1 MTESAPMWGTQP
13 SGSRWRNAGGWIL
26 VILGLAGLL
35 LPVLPGAPLLI
46 AGLVLLS
53 ADHHWARNCLRKVR
67 LWTQKL
73 NRHQTKPANDHPVM
87 QRPEYGPGPSMKS
100 VHHNQPSLQPKEY
113 LAMKP
118 TQIETELYPANPRT
132 ESPFRQQIEVRAYE
146 LFEQRGRE
154 EGHDLEDWLQAEAE
168 IAMPTQSQIRGLAA

>member
-1 MTESAPMWGTQP
+1 MTQSAPIWSTQP
-13 SGSRWRNAGGWIL
+13 SGSRWRNAGGWIF
-26 VILGLAGLL
+26 VILGVAGLL

-53 ADHHWARNCLRKVR
+53 ADHSWARNFLHKVK

-73 NRHQTKPANDHPVM
+73 NRHQTKPANDYTVM
-87 QRPEYGPGPSMKS
+87 QRPEYGPGPGMKS
-100 VHHNQPSLQPKEY
+100 IHHNQPPSQPKEY

-118 TQIETELYPANPRT
+118 TQVETELYPANPRT
-132 ESPFRQQIEVRAYE
+132 ESPFRPQIEVRAYE

-154 EGHDLEDWLQAEAE
+154 DGHDLDDWLQAEAE
-168 IAMPTQSQIRGLAA
+168 IAMPTQSQIRGVAA